1 MSIKDSLTPDQFKL
15 YDLIWRRFV
24 ASQMATSSYATNT
37 VLIENG
43 KYEFKS
49 TGSRLIFDGWRR
61 VYPVTSEKG
70 AVVPELEVGQELG
83 LDKLIKEQK
92 FTQPPARYTE
102 ASLVKEMEDKNIGRP
117 STYATIISTLTT
129 RRYVKREKK
138 SLVPTKLGFEVIGI
152 LAEYFKNIVDV
163 SFTSDME
170 DNLDKIELKEVEWKN
185 VISDFYKDFS
195 KDLKIADE
203 EVAKLEREVVLS
215 DEVCEKCGKPMA
227 YKEGRFG
234 RFLACTGYPECQNT
248 KPIVK
253 STGVKCPKCG
263 KDIIERKSRKTGRIF
278 YGCSGYPECD
288 MSFWDKPTGETCPKC
303 GSMIV
308 ETKGKNKTKK
318 CSNSECD
325 YKEK

>member
-1 MSIKDSLTPDQFKL
+1 M
-15 YDLIWRRFV
+15 
-24 ASQMATSSYATNT
+24 
-37 VLIENG
+37 
-43 KYEFKS
+43 
-49 TGSRLIFDGWRR
+49 
-61 VYPVTSEKG
+61 
-70 AVVPELEVGQELG
+70 
-83 LDKLIKEQK
+83 
-92 FTQPPARYTE
+92 
-102 ASLVKEMEDKNIGRP
+102 NIGRP

-129 RRYVKREKK
+129 RRYVKREKI

-288 MSFWDKPTGETCPKC
+288 KSFWDKPTGETCPKC